1 MQASMPTSLI
11 FFRHLKRACV
21 SDGGSLTAFPYPLP
35 PASTTQIDVS

>member
-1 MQASMPTSLI
+1 MPTSLI

-21 SDGGSLTAFPYPLP
+21 SDGGSLTAFPSHTTLP